1 MIYTDTHAHLSLVA
15 EELGFAAVS
24 ALLLDYEAAWSA
36 GGEDR
41 ALILDPGVEAD
52 DLPKRRVILGDRP
65 FLRYAAGI
73 WPSEE
78 ALADP
83 ATHLD
88 RLAATIGAASGDVP
102 GSGEDAA
109 LGANIAAI
117 GECGLDYHHMN
128 GPAAAQRELF
138 VGQIELAEGRG
149 LPLIVHSRDA
159 AADTLAVLREC
170 KPRIPVIL
178 HCYGYGPDELEDFLA
193 FGCSISFAGNLTY
206 KSARPLREA
215 CALVPS
221 ERLLMETDAPY
232 MNPEPRRGRPSTS
245 ADVERTYAVA
255 AALRSTGVEKL
266 AATVST
272 NALSLFGAGRPVAAG
287 RSSAD

>member
-15 EELGFAAVS
+15 EELGFEAVANLLRDYGTAWAA
-24 ALLLDYEAAWSA
+24 D
-36 GGEDR
+36 G

-52 DLPKRRVILGDRP
+52 DLPKRRALLGDRP

-83 ATHLD
+83 SVHLD
-88 RLAATIGAASGDVP
+88 RLVAVLAADP
-102 GSGEDAA
+102 GEGSAAA
-109 LGANIAAI
+109 LGARVAAI

-128 GPAAAQRELF
+128 GNLAAQAELF
-138 VGQIELAEGRG
+138 VGQIELAEHRG

-159 AADTLAVLREC
+159 AVDTLGLLRAR
-170 KPRIPVIL
+170 KPRIPVVL
-178 HCYGYGPDELEDFLA
+178 HCYGYGPGELEDFLA
-193 FGCSISFAGNLTY
+193 LGCYISFAGNLSY
-206 KSARPLREA
+206 KSAQKLRSA
-215 CALVPS
+215 CALVPHG
-221 ERLLMETDAPY
+221 RLLLETDAPY

-255 AALRSTGVEKL
+255 AALRSESIEEL
-266 AATVST
+266 AAAVSA
-272 NALSLFGAGRPVAAG
+272 NALRLFGSVADEA
-287 RSSAD
+287 SA